1 MCKLDLTKH
10 IRLKRNANKLDY
22 TEEDVKRYNE
32 LCEQVKRNKQEKKI
46 EIKSVKPKICSD
58 SSLVIKNGSA

>member
-1 MCKLDLTKH
+1 MSFASKLNAISKK
-10 IRLKRNANKLDY
+10 KR
-22 TEEDVKRYNE
+22 
-32 LCEQVKRNKQEKKI
+32 I